1 MTIERILPGLLVST
15 LLAASALAASL
26 STTGVVKTI
35 DPAKDDIVLQSG
47 ETFTLP
53 TKFDVKK
60 LKVGETVKITYV
72 KQGNK
77 LLASKVE
84 MTK

>member
-1 MTIERILPGLLVST
+1 MTVRRILPGLLVST
-15 LLAASALAASL
+15 LFAASALAAPL
-26 STTGVVKTI
+26 STTGVVKSI
-35 DPAKDDIVLQSG
+35 DQAKDDIVLQSG

-53 TKFDVKK
+53 TKFNFKK

-77 LLASKVE
+77 MVASKVE
-84 MTK
+84 AMK